1 MNLIKTLNMLYYFT
15 HPSYLWI
22 LLLYKHPKTNQRG
35 MESKYMTVQMFFTV
49 VTFYHSYLKFLKLL
63 LLVGN
68 LASEVKISS
77 NINCLC
83 FSYLENTCLVIIK
96 LQIKLIMAENTIKI
110 VSWNKDFYYLKRN
123 QSIHAI

>member
-1 MNLIKTLNMLYYFT
+1 
-15 HPSYLWI
+15 
-22 LLLYKHPKTNQRG
+22 
-35 MESKYMTVQMFFTV
+35 MTVQMFFTV

-110 VSWNKDFYYLKRN
+110 VS
-123 QSIHAI
+123 